1 MKKLMLLVAM
11 VAMALFVASPALAQ
25 PVVNLGDETDETD
38 DVAVDAEDSQ
48 LGINDCEAVLD
59 QYNAGFQYGV
69 NQADGDDNRAGVAQ
83 SGVEADTAQYCAN
96 LLAQVEDT
104 PEVVDEVVVVDEDGD
119 GVISAEEEEA
129 AAAAAAAAGGG
140 GGAGA
145 AGAAGAAGGGAAA
158 AAAAGAGGGGG
169 GGQLPDTGGAALLTL
184 GAGALLVAGGLLAR
198 RIVR

>member
-1 MKKLMLLVAM
+1 MAM

-69 NQADGDDNRAGVAQ
+69 NQADGDDNRQGAAQ

-145 AGAAGAAGGGAAA
+145 AGAAGGGGAAA
-158 AAAAGAGGGGG
+158 AAAAGGGGG